1 MQNSLQTCEKS
12 IISFKK
18 SLRSFLKSFRC
29 NISSYNLYYH
39 ISFSL
44 STPFDICNI
53 LFISRYKLFIEIF
66 SFFDSRLLCLYFP
79 FICIDSRLC
88 SCINPFSFFDS
99 RLLCLYFPFICI
111 DSRLSKRYNIVRYLL
126 LIFWTSFFYQSH
138 LLIFFHSCN
147 FCISIFNSINLYHLS
162 SPFVR
167 RSVSGGGRA
176 DWICLSE
183 GRTGCKSEYKK
194 CLCCA

>member
-99 RLLCLYFPFICI
+99 RLSDKISNLHFFKWIFHCI
-111 DSRLSKRYNIVRYLL
+111 
-126 LIFWTSFFYQSH
+126 YQSH